1 MSDITYAEV
10 EIVRFMKPKIRTR
23 HQRPKNKLTRT
34 PFDRCRSWYAEVD
47 MFVQGGERREGVD
60 IELAHFNLAGSWL
73 LEGRGEVGGAEV
85 DSNSG
90 KA

>member
-34 PFDRCRSWYAEVD
+34 PFDRCRSWYAEVE

-60 IELAHFNLAGSWL
+60 TLNLHISTWRGLGFLKGEAK
-73 LEGRGEVGGAEV
+73 LEVLRC
-85 DSNSG
+85 
-90 KA
+90 